1 MSSPIVGCIQK
12 QPYERNFDLCDPLA
26 FFFSYI
32 PPFLVHLDIW
42 TLSLFHH
49 EILTCCRCRRC
60 CCCCCC
66 FQVPIVFRNQMI
78 LPTLNPPPTE
88 MLDLRPVHINRG
100 SAVDPRHASLL
111 HASHPG
117 WGGVLNSLQTQTL
130 PSLYE
135 TDQNVLV
142 CAPPGSGKLGCA
154 ELAVLRCLGFNAGS
168 SSTEQRGAV
177 RVVYVCPRVGR
188 CRAVHARW
196 AQTLGIGLGLR
207 IGTLGF
213 GGASAST
220 PRKNGASSVLLH
232 LRFFFFFFLGFV
244 VGRRPIASALQQRL
258 TRLSFFFF
266 FFFFFVLFSPH
277 FSPQQQHFFF
287 FFC

>member
-1 MSSPIVGCIQK
+1 
-12 QPYERNFDLCDPLA
+12 
-26 FFFSYI
+26 
-32 PPFLVHLDIW
+32 
-42 TLSLFHH
+42 
-49 EILTCCRCRRC
+49 
-60 CCCCCC
+60 
-66 FQVPIVFRNQMI
+66 MI

-232 LRFFFFFFLGFV
+232 LRFFFLFFSWFCRRSSSHRLCPATEIDAPLFFFL
-244 VGRRPIASALQQRL
+244 L
-258 TRLSFFFF
+258 FFFF
-266 FFFFFVLFSPH
+266 CSFLSPFLSPTTTLFFFFFVR
-277 FSPQQQHFFF
+277 
-287 FFC
+287 